1 MQSTIP
7 FLTFELKMDALSA
20 FFVLALSIL
29 VLCVSIYSIDY
40 LSHYIGKRPLGLFHF
55 LYALFILSMMF
66 VLTSSNAL
74 FFYIA
79 WEVMALVSYFL
90 VIFESEKEENRKA
103 GALYVVMTHL
113 ATAFLLGGFMIVYRY
128 TGSFDLFGSAEA
140 VPELVKNIVFLFF
153 VIGFGT
159 KAGMIPLHIW
169 LPYAHPAA
177 PSNVSALMSGIMIKT
192 AVYGLA
198 RFVIGFL
205 GIEQTWW
212 GVLIL
217 SLGIISAVLGVAYAL
232 MEQNIKRLLAF
243 SSVENMGIILIG
255 MGAAMIALSK
265 GNSFVAELALTACLF
280 HTLNHSLFKGGLFL
294 GAGSIQ
300 YACHTKEIEDLGG
313 LIKKMPITAALFLCF
328 SLAVSSIVPFN
339 GFVSEWLTLQSLFAS
354 IVGGQEG
361 LNILSILGIAALG
374 MAGAFAVACFVKLF
388 GIAFLGLPR
397 SEHAENA
404 KEVPVFMNLGIGI
417 LAGACLLIGLFPL
430 AMLKLVD
437 KAAFSLTGASIFE
450 ELHGG
455 LLIAS
460 CSIEWSKGAVS
471 PIVFV
476 LLLGII
482 VLLLLVTLRLI
493 GGKYKEKKYGTWDC
507 GYAGLNSRMQYT
519 GTGFSKP
526 LKIVFKILY
535 RPSRKLELRGES
547 AYHPEKMEYI
557 TSSESIFEKY
567 IYRPIFTKARSL
579 SRFTKLRIQTG
590 SIHNYLLYIFI
601 AVLVLMT
608 YHRFA

>member
-265 GNSFVAELALTACLF
+265 GNSFVAALALTACLF

-294 GAGSIQ
+294 GA
-300 YACHTKEIEDLGG
+300 
-313 LIKKMPITAALFLCF
+313 
-328 SLAVSSIVPFN
+328 
-339 GFVSEWLTLQSLFAS
+339 
-354 IVGGQEG
+354 
-361 LNILSILGIAALG
+361 
-374 MAGAFAVACFVKLF
+374 
-388 GIAFLGLPR
+388 
-397 SEHAENA
+397 
-404 KEVPVFMNLGIGI
+404 
-417 LAGACLLIGLFPL
+417 
-430 AMLKLVD
+430 
-437 KAAFSLTGASIFE
+437 
-450 ELHGG
+450 
-455 LLIAS
+455 
-460 CSIEWSKGAVS
+460 
-471 PIVFV
+471 
-476 LLLGII
+476 
-482 VLLLLVTLRLI
+482 
-493 GGKYKEKKYGTWDC
+493 
-507 GYAGLNSRMQYT
+507 
-519 GTGFSKP
+519 
-526 LKIVFKILY
+526 
-535 RPSRKLELRGES
+535 
-547 AYHPEKMEYI
+547 
-557 TSSESIFEKY
+557 
-567 IYRPIFTKARSL
+567 
-579 SRFTKLRIQTG
+579 
-590 SIHNYLLYIFI
+590 
-601 AVLVLMT
+601 
-608 YHRFA
+608 